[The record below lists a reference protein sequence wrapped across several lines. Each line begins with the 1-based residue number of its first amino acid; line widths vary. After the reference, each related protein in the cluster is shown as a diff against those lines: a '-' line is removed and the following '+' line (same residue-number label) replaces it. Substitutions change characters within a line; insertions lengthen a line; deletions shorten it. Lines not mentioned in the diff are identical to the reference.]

1 LLSYINLKNFKC
13 FQDVKLPLSSINVF
27 IGQNGTGK
35 STISQSIALL
45 KQSDEGEIKFDGSL
59 INLGKFSEVK
69 NNRSK
74 RDNIAIQFGGTL
86 SSTTNVK
93 TILGILK
100 IEYGFHV
107 GFDMHGFQEIGYKID
122 SESPWN
128 FSGTLRKKSSPSKT
142 EKIDYSGMDFSIR
155 TMPDLRNFIQ
165 FGGGNP
171 YDKHDD
177 FEKVSSAL
185 SEILSSYK
193 KQLELCH
200 FIPSTRGFD
209 QASYQLLD
217 FVTRIESSRGVTKQ
231 AEMAV
236 TKMAHDYKIPEKIN
250 HYITKVLPDTEI
262 QIRNLP
268 QQRLAIVNKDQF
280 GEYKIINEGFGLNQS
295 IYLFMELAISAP
307 NSTLFIDEPEISL
320 HPASQSKLSSV
331 LVDVCQNENHQMVIT
346 THSEH
351 ILLGIIERI
360 MELKLDP
367 RILKVY
373 YFEKEKG
380 ISKVTPLPL
389 NEKGELEGGM
399 KGFFEEDLGHIDKF
413 IERMKKKK

>member
-1 LLSYINLKNFKC
+1 MLSYINLKNFKC

-45 KQSDEGEIKFDGSL
+45 KQSDEDDIKFDGSL

-74 RDNIAIQFGGTL
+74 KESIAIQFGGILSPTPNIKKTL
-86 SSTTNVK
+86 DIS
-93 TILGILK
+93 K
-100 IEYGFHV
+100 IDYGFHV
-107 GFDMHGFQEIGYKID
+107 GIDTHGFQEIGYKID
-122 SESPWN
+122 SRAPWN
-128 FSGTLRKKSSPSKT
+128 FSGTLKRNLSPQKT
-142 EKIDYSGMDFSIR
+142 EKIEYDGMDFSIR
-155 TMPDLRNFIQ
+155 TSPDLRHFITV
-165 FGGGNP
+165 GGGNP
-171 YDKHDD
+171 YDKPDD
-177 FEKVSSAL
+177 FQKISNAL
-185 SEILSSYK
+185 SKLLSSFK
-193 KQLELCH
+193 NQLELCH
-200 FIPSTRGFD
+200 FIPATRGFD

-217 FVTRIESSRGVTKQ
+217 FVTRIESSKGVTRQ
-231 AEMAV
+231 SEMAV
-236 TKMAHDYKIPEKIN
+236 TTMAHDYKIPEKIN
-250 HYITKVLPDTEI
+250 YYVKKVLPDTEI

-268 QQRLAIVNKDQF
+268 QKKLAIINKDQF

-295 IYLFMELAISAP
+295 IYLFMELAIAKP

-320 HPASQSKLSSV
+320 HPASQSKLSSL
-331 LVDVCQNENHQMVIT
+331 LVDVCQNENQQMVIT

-380 ISKVTPLPL
+380 ISKVTSLPL